1 METATVTLHG
11 VPAEVR
17 GMRSELAGL
26 RADLEACKALL
37 PEPGSTAGRL
47 LARRMR
53 RSDTGA
59 ALLLNGG
66 Q

>member
-1 METATVTLHG
+1 METATVTLDD
-11 VPAEVR
+11 VLAEIR

-26 RADLEACKALL
+26 RADLEAYKALL

-53 RSDTGA
+53 RSDTA